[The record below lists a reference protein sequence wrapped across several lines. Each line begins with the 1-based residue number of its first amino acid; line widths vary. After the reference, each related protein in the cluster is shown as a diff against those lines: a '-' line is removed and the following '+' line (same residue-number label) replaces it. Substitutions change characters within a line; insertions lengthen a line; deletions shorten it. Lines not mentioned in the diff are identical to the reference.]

1 VQLKRILPVLALGLT
16 LTAQQTSQW
25 VSFGPDRQLRY
36 RADDRG
42 NRIMDFSAAGYR
54 GGGVALPTVRTA
66 RTLRPIDG
74 DNTAQVQAALDDAGK
89 SGGGAVVL
97 APGTYPIAGTLSISA
112 SGVVLRGSGS
122 GEGGTTI
129 RLTGAP
135 HRFLVLRGAG
145 TWQAD
150 GKSAAITDA
159 YVPSGA
165 NSFQVDDTSM
175 LKVGD
180 TVLVRRPVTEKWVHF
195 MGMDTLVRD
204 GKAQTWIKAGS
215 FIRTDR
221 VVKAIDGKK
230 ITLDVPLSDSID
242 SAYLNPPGATVVKYS
257 FPGRIS
263 EVGVESLRIAAPI
276 IDVPITEGQFTAF
289 QMDAVVDGWARDI
302 AIQETQNGIVI
313 GAAAKRL
320 TLDNVR
326 IVHTDT
332 HTGSAAPA
340 DFSLSGTQIL
350 VSRCTVTGDG
360 TWPFVTQANVTGP
373 IVILDAVTNERGV
386 SPHQRWATGLLV
398 DRSRFDNS
406 TARAPGI
413 AFSNRK
419 TMGSGHGW
427 DIGWGVAWNVT
438 SPFLLVQ
445 APPGSMNWCIG
456 CKGEVVDTAPAGTFD
471 ARGTTVAPSSLY
483 LEQLRER
490 LGDAAVT
497 AIGYRLN

>member
-1 VQLKRILPVLALGLT
+1 MKRKRIPVLLLFAAA

-25 VSFGPDRQLRY
+25 VSLGADRKLHY
-36 RADDRG
+36 LTDEHG

-54 GGGVALPTVRTA
+54 GGGVAIPKVNVA
-66 RTLRPIDG
+66 KTLRPVDG
-74 DNTAQVQAALDDAGK
+74 DTTAQIQAALDETGR

-97 APGTYPIAGTLSISA
+97 SPGTYELAGTLSITA

-129 RLTGAP
+129 KLTGAP
-135 HRFLVLRGAG
+135 HRFLQIRGTGA
-145 TWQAD
+145 WQPGAE
-150 GKSAAITDA
+150 SANVTDP

-165 NSFQVDDTSM
+165 ISFHVDDASAFHR
-175 LKVGD
+175 GD
-180 TVLVRRPVTEKWVHF
+180 AILVRRPVTEKWVHF

-204 GKAQTWIKAGS
+204 GKQQTWIKPGT

-221 VVKAIDGKK
+221 TIQAIDGKT

-242 SAYLNPPGATVVKYS
+242 AAYLNPPGASIVKYS

-263 EVGVESLRIAAPI
+263 EVGVESLRLVAPL
-276 IDVPITEGQFTAF
+276 IDVPISEGQYTAF

-302 AIQETQNGIVI
+302 AIQETQNAIVI

-320 TLDNVR
+320 TLDKIRVA
-326 IVHTDT
+326 HSDT
-332 HTGSAAPA
+332 HTGAAAPA

-350 VSRCTVTGDG
+350 VSRCTVTGEG
-360 TWPFVTQANVTGP
+360 TWPFVTQASVTGP

-398 DRSRFDNS
+398 DRGRFDNS
-406 TARAPGI
+406 TARAQGI

-419 TMGSGHGW
+419 TAGSGHGW
-427 DIGWGVAWNVT
+427 DIGWAVAWNVT

-445 APPGSMNWCIG
+445 AAPGTMNWCIG
-456 CKGEVVDTAPAGTFD
+456 CKGEAVDTPPQGTYD
-471 ARGTTVAPSSLY
+471 AKGATVTPSSLY

-490 LGDAAVT
+490 LGDAAVK
-497 AIGYRLN
+497 AIGY